1 LQVKFQNEEQY
12 QSFEKFID
20 YILNHT
26 KYSIA
31 FIPHVLIDG
40 NDDREILDKLYR
52 QEYKFDKY
60 RIFIIKEP
68 KYRLIMSEKIEDK
81 ISQIK
86 ENGKTNLSILDKKYE
101 ILSISQF
108 TLCAMLDGRRPSFS
122 NAMNAQMAKDFY
134 LKFNQMLKN
143 LNMIVKEGVFQ
154 TEMEVELIND
164 GPFTIYI
171 DSNNL

>member
-1 LQVKFQNEEQY
+1 MK
-12 QSFEKFID
+12 
-20 YILNHT
+20 
-26 KYSIA
+26 
-31 FIPHVLIDG
+31 VLIQVVKKAKVRVNEDIVSSINTG
-40 NDDREILDKLYR
+40 YLLFVGIEKNDTEEILQKMASKIAHL
-52 QEYKFDKY
+52 
-60 RIFIIKEP
+60 RIIQ
-68 KYRLIMSEKIEDK
+68 D
-81 ISQIK
+81 
-86 ENGKTNLSILDKKYE
+86 ENGKTNLSILDKRYE

-154 TEMEVELIND
+154 AEMEVELIND

-171 DSNNL
+171 DSNNF

>member
-1 LQVKFQNEEQY
+1 MKVLIQVVKKAKVRVNEEIVSSIGTGY
-12 QSFEKFID
+12 LLFVGIEK
-20 YILNHT
+20 
-26 KYSIA
+26 
-31 FIPHVLIDG
+31 
-40 NDDREILDKLYR
+40 NDTEEILQKMASKIAHL
-52 QEYKFDKY
+52 
-60 RIFIIKEP
+60 RINQ
-68 KYRLIMSEKIEDK
+68 D
-81 ISQIK
+81 
-86 ENGKTNLSILDKKYE
+86 ENGKTNLSILDKRYE

-154 TEMEVELIND
+154 AEMEVELIND

-171 DSNNL
+171 DSNNF

>member
-1 LQVKFQNEEQY
+1 MKVLIQVVKKAKVRVNEEIV
-12 QSFEKFID
+12 SSIGTGSLLFVGIEK
-20 YILNHT
+20 
-26 KYSIA
+26 
-31 FIPHVLIDG
+31 
-40 NDDREILDKLYR
+40 NDTEEILQKMASKIAHL
-52 QEYKFDKY
+52 
-60 RIFIIKEP
+60 RIIQ
-68 KYRLIMSEKIEDK
+68 D
-81 ISQIK
+81 

-108 TLCAMLDGRRPSFS
+108 TLCALLDGRRPSFS

>member
-1 LQVKFQNEEQY
+1 MVMKMKVLIQVVKKAKVRVNEEIVSSIGMGY
-12 QSFEKFID
+12 LLFVGIEK
-20 YILNHT
+20 
-26 KYSIA
+26 
-31 FIPHVLIDG
+31 
-40 NDDREILDKLYR
+40 NDTEEILQKMASKIAHL
-52 QEYKFDKY
+52 
-60 RIFIIKEP
+60 RIIQ
-68 KYRLIMSEKIEDK
+68 D
-81 ISQIK
+81 

>member
-1 LQVKFQNEEQY
+1 MKVLIQVVKKAKVRVNEEIVSSIGMGY
-12 QSFEKFID
+12 LLFVGIEK
-20 YILNHT
+20 
-26 KYSIA
+26 
-31 FIPHVLIDG
+31 
-40 NDDREILDKLYR
+40 NDTEEILQKMASKIAHL
-52 QEYKFDKY
+52 
-60 RIFIIKEP
+60 RIIQ
-68 KYRLIMSEKIEDK
+68 D
-81 ISQIK
+81 

>member
-1 LQVKFQNEEQY
+1 MVMKMKVLIQVAKKAKVRVNEEIVSSIGMGY
-12 QSFEKFID
+12 LLFVGIEK
-20 YILNHT
+20 
-26 KYSIA
+26 
-31 FIPHVLIDG
+31 
-40 NDDREILDKLYR
+40 NDTEEILQKMASKIAHL
-52 QEYKFDKY
+52 
-60 RIFIIKEP
+60 RIIQ
-68 KYRLIMSEKIEDK
+68 D
-81 ISQIK
+81 